1 MNPVVKKKKKIDLS
15 ACRENGNSDDRG
27 KTKTDQ
33 QLSDIGV

>member
-27 KTKTDQ
+27 KNKDRSTTE
-33 QLSDIGV
+33 